1 LEGIVDASKIK
12 AKDVKEC
19 LSGAKEI
26 IIDF

>member
-19 LSGAKEI
+19 LSGDEEI